1 VAQKKGITVEIGAS
15 TKGLDKALKDIRSQ
29 SRKIGRELY
38 QVNRALKFNPDS
50 VELWAQKQDI
60 LTERVEQTKEK
71 LDVLKQAEKDMQKQ
85 YKSGDV
91 GEKEYRE
98 YRRELI
104 KTEDQLESFTDE
116 LEKTQRKANE
126 FSRKMQKAADGMEK
140 FGNRMKGIGDNLNT
154 HVTLPITAA
163 FFALTEGTRDF
174 RKEVSTLENNA
185 RTANVSIDEMHG
197 YMSDL
202 NAVTGELDSN
212 VEGLSSLL
220 AAGFRDEQLSSVI
233 DDIAGAVIQFP
244 DTLKFENLSESI
256 QETIGSGQS
265 VGQFDEML
273 SRLGINLDDFNEGLQ
288 TAKENSKATDYV
300 MQTLANTGLSDVY
313 EQYKDNNEALVESAE
328 ANYDLEQ
335 SLAELGA
342 ELEPIMTQI
351 KENVTDVV
359 DVFNDLSEEEQDMV
373 IFGAAVAASLGP
385 LLSITGNLSL
395 TISSLAG
402 AISGAGGLS
411 AAMSGLASSFGPF
424 LAGGAALAGLINL
437 VTKLKEAYEFANLA
451 KKEIQAMTLAELENR
466 QEDLKS
472 RKEILE
478 GQIDSGITNAPY
490 SLEQAE
496 NMLDEIE
503 NDLSKV
509 NKRINKINKEANESI
524 NLEIDT
530 GEDGGGGLTSGSEND
545 YKSYMEELEAEIDS
559 YNFEQEVSE
568 MSNDSEKAW
577 AKLENKMY
585 GEFERI
591 DNLKDAT
598 AEQKEKLKEMVEQF
612 YNNQYKDYLE
622 EVNEQEE
629 EEAERRKEAAIE
641 REEQLQNELEL
652 LKKDGKERELA
663 QLEQQYEAEKELMQE
678 KGQDTATL
686 TKIYREKRL
695 DIIEKYN
702 KKELQLEREKMEN
715 RFEMGKISETQ
726 YRKYLRERLKQ
737 YEKDTDEWRRI
748 REKINETLKAE
759 SDPNDFS
766 TNLANLGRMGRNAA
780 TGYTGESD
788 SKEGAKSINWMTD
801 AFVDLGLE
809 IEEANQKFVDWK
821 DDLITGLS
829 DAIARGEDLGDVFD
843 NIADQIASMVLQ
855 KAVVGPIVNY
865 ALGGLNLPTFHE
877 GGFVSPA
884 NAIAKMQR
892 YHEGGGIGLKS
903 NEVPAILENGEYVL
917 NKDQVKGLQNGG
929 GSAPINI
936 FDITAIDTQSFAEYV
951 SRNPDAIINVVGR
964 DIMRNGTLRQA
975 IKKS

>member
-288 TAKENSKATDYV
+288 TAKENGKATDYV

-351 KENVTDVV
+351 KENVIDVV
-359 DVFNDLSEEEQDMV
+359 DAFNDLSEEEQDMV
-373 IFGAAVAASLGP
+373 IFGAGVAAALGP
-385 LLSITGNLSL
+385 VLSITGNLSL
-395 TISSLAG
+395 TLSSLTNV
-402 AISGAGGLS
+402 INGAGGLT
-411 AAMSGLASSFGPF
+411 AALNPYMI
-424 LAGGAALAGLINL
+424 GGAVIVGFGL
-437 VTKLKEAYEFANLA
+437 LA
-451 KKEIQAMTLAELENR
+451 KRIYEGNKQLKFMERNVKSLNEAELKRRKDLLESDIQKEERRLEARRNGASEDSIIGEKYSISESQNR
-466 QEDLKS
+466 LNNLK
-472 RKEILE
+472 K
-478 GQIDSGITNAPY
+478 D
-490 SLEQAE
+490 
-496 NMLDEIE
+496 LDETEKALQEIE
-503 NDLSKV
+503 ETNNELEEVDLS
-509 NKRINKINKEANESI
+509 
-524 NLEIDT
+524 
-530 GEDGGGGLTSGSEND
+530 GGGGGGSTSDQSD
-545 YKSYMEELEAEIDS
+545 YKNYIDELRAEIES
-559 YNFEQEVSE
+559 YNFEQEVE
-568 MSNDSEKAW
+568 NMSNDSEKAW

-766 TNLANLGRMGRNAA
+766 TNLANFGRMGRNAA

-855 KAVVGPIVNY
+855 KAVVGPIVNW
-865 ALGGLNLPTFHE
+865 ALGGIGLPTFHE

-884 NAIAKMQR
+884 NAIANIQR
-892 YHEGGGIGLKS
+892 YHSGGGVGLRS
-903 NEVPAILENGEYVL
+903 DEVPAILENGEYVL
-917 NKDQVKGLQNGG
+917 NKNQVKGLQNSGG
-929 GSAPINI
+929 GSPVYI
-936 FDITAIDTQSFAEYV
+936 FDITAVDTQSFQQAIQ
-951 SRNPDAIINVVGR
+951 RNPEAIVSVVTQ
-964 DIMRNGTLRQA
+964 DIMRNGNTRKA

>member
-288 TAKENSKATDYV
+288 TAKENGKATDYV

-351 KENVTDVV
+351 KENVIDVV
-359 DVFNDLSEEEQDMV
+359 DAFNDLSEEEQDMV
-373 IFGAAVAASLGP
+373 IFGAGVAAALGP
-385 LLSITGNLSL
+385 VLSITGNLSL
-395 TISSLAG
+395 TLSSLTNV
-402 AISGAGGLS
+402 INGAGGLT
-411 AAMSGLASSFGPF
+411 AALNPYMI
-424 LAGGAALAGLINL
+424 GGAVIVGFGL
-437 VTKLKEAYEFANLA
+437 LA
-451 KKEIQAMTLAELENR
+451 KRIYEGNKQLKFMERNVKSLNEAELKRRKDLLESDIQKEERRLEARRNGASEDSIIGEKYSISESQNR
-466 QEDLKS
+466 LNNLK
-472 RKEILE
+472 K
-478 GQIDSGITNAPY
+478 D
-490 SLEQAE
+490 
-496 NMLDEIE
+496 LDETEKALQEIE
-503 NDLSKV
+503 ETNNELEEVDLS
-509 NKRINKINKEANESI
+509 
-524 NLEIDT
+524 
-530 GEDGGGGLTSGSEND
+530 GGGGGGSTSDQSD
-545 YKSYMEELEAEIDS
+545 YKNYIDELRAEIES
-559 YNFEQEVSE
+559 YNFEQEVE
-568 MSNDSEKAW
+568 NMSNDSEKAW

>member
-1 VAQKKGITVEIGAS
+1 MAIKGITVKIGAE

-104 KTEDQLESFTDE
+104 KTKDQLESFTDE
-116 LEKTQRKANE
+116 LEKTQRKATE

-140 FGNRMKGIGDNLNT
+140 FGNKMKGIGDNLNT
-154 HVTLPITAA
+154 HVTLPLTAA

-273 SRLGINLDDFNEGLQ
+273 SRLGINLDDFNDGLA
-288 TAKENSKATDYV
+288 TAKENGRATDYV

-359 DVFNDLSEEEQDMV
+359 DAFNDLSEEEQDMV
-373 IFGAAVAASLGP
+373 IFGAGIAAALGP
-385 LLSITGNLSL
+385 VLSITGSLSL
-395 TISSLAG
+395 TLSSLTNV
-402 AISGAGGLS
+402 INGAGGLT
-411 AAMSGLASSFGPF
+411 AALNPYMI
-424 LAGGAALAGLINL
+424 GGAVIVGFGLLAKRIYEGNKQLKFMERNVKSLNEAELKRRKDLLESDIQKEERRLEARRNGASEGSIIGEKYSISQSENRL
-437 VTKLKEAYEFANLA
+437 EKLK
-451 KKEIQAMTLAELENR
+451 KDLAETERELA
-466 QEDLKS
+466 D
-472 RKEILE
+472 
-478 GQIDSGITNAPY
+478 
-490 SLEQAE
+490 
-496 NMLDEIE
+496 IE
-503 NDLSKV
+503 ETKNDLVEPDLSE
-509 NKRINKINKEANESI
+509 N
-524 NLEIDT
+524 
-530 GEDGGGGLTSGSEND
+530 GGGGSTSSSESD
-545 YKSYMEELEAEIDS
+545 YKNYIDELKAEIES
-559 YNFEQEVSE
+559 YNFEQEVE
-568 MSNDSEKAW
+568 NMSNDSEKAW
-577 AKLENKMY
+577 AKLENQMY
-585 GEFERI
+585 AEFERI

-612 YNNQYKDYLE
+612 YNNQYADYLE
-622 EVNEQEE
+622 EANNQEE
-629 EEAERRKEAAIE
+629 EKAEQRKKAAIE

-652 LKKDGKERELA
+652 LKKEGKKRELA
-663 QLEQQYEAEKELMQE
+663 QLKQQYEAEKELMQE

-686 TKIYREKRL
+686 TKIYEQERL
-695 DIIEKYN
+695 DIIEKYD
-702 KKELQLEREKMEN
+702 KKEKNSTEDLVEWKYKNGFISLEYYRNYLQKRLGDYKQFSDKWQSIYEN
-715 RFEMGKISETQ
+715 LQTLPDSEESSGN
-726 YRKYLRERLKQ
+726 LLKDQ
-737 YEKDTDEWRRI
+737 VYG
-748 REKINETLKAE
+748 
-759 SDPNDFS
+759 
-766 TNLANLGRMGRNAA
+766 NLGNDNSE
-780 TGYTGESD
+780 GE
-788 SKEGAKSINWMTD
+788 EGAKSINWMTD

-809 IEEANQKFVDWK
+809 IEDANQKFVDWK
-821 DDLITGLS
+821 DDLVTGLS
-829 DAIARGEDLGDVFD
+829 DAIARGEDLGDVFE
-843 NIADQIASMVLQ
+843 NIGDQIASMVMQ
-855 KAVVGPIVNY
+855 KAIVGPIVDI
-865 ALGGLNLPTFHE
+865 ALSGMSLPSFHE
-877 GGFVSPA
+877 GGFVSPRTA
-884 NAIAKMQR
+884 LENMQR
-892 YHEGGGIGLKS
+892 FHTGGGYGLKS
-903 NEVPAILENGEYVL
+903 NEQPAILEYGERVL
-917 NKDQVKGLQNGG
+917 TEGQNKTLESMSPGG
-929 GSAPINI
+929 KTEIHNHIN
-936 FDITAIDTQSFAEYV
+936 AIDTKSFAEYV
-951 SRNPDAIINVVGR
+951 SRNPEAIINVVGQ
-964 DIMRNGTLRQA
+964 DIMRNGNLRKA

>member
-288 TAKENSKATDYV
+288 TAKENGKATDYV

-351 KENVTDVV
+351 KENVIDVV
-359 DVFNDLSEEEQDMV
+359 DAFNDLSEEEQDMV
-373 IFGAAVAASLGP
+373 IFGAGVAAALGP
-385 LLSITGNLSL
+385 VLSITGNLSL
-395 TISSLAG
+395 TLSSLTNV
-402 AISGAGGLS
+402 INGAGGLT
-411 AAMSGLASSFGPF
+411 AALNPYMI
-424 LAGGAALAGLINL
+424 GGAVIVGFGL
-437 VTKLKEAYEFANLA
+437 LA
-451 KKEIQAMTLAELENR
+451 KRIYEGNKQLKFMERNVKSLNEAELKRRKDLLESDIQKEERRLEARRNGASEDSIIGEKYSISESQNR
-466 QEDLKS
+466 LNNLK
-472 RKEILE
+472 K
-478 GQIDSGITNAPY
+478 D
-490 SLEQAE
+490 
-496 NMLDEIE
+496 LDETEKALQEIE
-503 NDLSKV
+503 ETNNELEEVDLS
-509 NKRINKINKEANESI
+509 
-524 NLEIDT
+524 
-530 GEDGGGGLTSGSEND
+530 GGGGGGSTSDQSD
-545 YKSYMEELEAEIDS
+545 YKNYIDELRAEIES
-559 YNFEQEVSE
+559 YNFEQEVE
-568 MSNDSEKAW
+568 NMSNDSEKAW

-780 TGYTGESD
+780 TGYDGT
-788 SKEGAKSINWMTD
+788 KEQVQSINWMTD

-821 DDLITGLS
+821 DDLVTGLS
-829 DAIARGEDLGDVFD
+829 DAIARGEDLGDVFE
-843 NIADQIASMVLQ
+843 NIGDQIASMVMQ
-855 KAVVGPIVNY
+855 KAIVGPIVDI
-865 ALGGLNLPTFHE
+865 ALSGMSLPSFHE
-877 GGFVSPA
+877 GGFVSPRTA
-884 NAIAKMQR
+884 LENMQR
-892 YHEGGGIGLKS
+892 FHTGGGYGLKS
-903 NEVPAILENGEYVL
+903 NEQPAILEYGERVL
-917 NKDQVKGLQNGG
+917 TEGQNKILESMSPGG
-929 GSAPINI
+929 KTEIHNHIN
-936 FDITAIDTQSFAEYV
+936 AIDTKSFAEYV
-951 SRNPDAIINVVGR
+951 SRNPEAIINVVGQ
-964 DIMRNGTLRQA
+964 DIMRNGNLRKA

>member
-1 VAQKKGITVEIGAS
+1 VAIKGITVKIGAE

-104 KTEDQLESFTDE
+104 KTKDQLESFTDE
-116 LEKTQRKANE
+116 LEKTQRKATE

-140 FGNRMKGIGDNLNT
+140 FGNKMKGIGDNLNT
-154 HVTLPITAA
+154 HVTLPLTAA

-273 SRLGINLDDFNEGLQ
+273 SRLGINLDDFNDGLA
-288 TAKENSKATDYV
+288 TAKENGRATDYV

-359 DVFNDLSEEEQDMV
+359 DAFNDLSEEEQDMV
-373 IFGAAVAASLGP
+373 IFGAGIAAALGP
-385 LLSITGNLSL
+385 VLSITGSLSL
-395 TISSLAG
+395 TLSSLTNV
-402 AISGAGGLS
+402 INGAGGLT
-411 AAMSGLASSFGPF
+411 AALNPYMI
-424 LAGGAALAGLINL
+424 GGAVIVGFGLLAKRIYEGNKQLKFMERNVKSLNEAELKRRKDLLESDIQKEERRLEARRNGASEGSIIGEKYSISQSENRL
-437 VTKLKEAYEFANLA
+437 EKLK
-451 KKEIQAMTLAELENR
+451 KDLAETERELA
-466 QEDLKS
+466 D
-472 RKEILE
+472 
-478 GQIDSGITNAPY
+478 
-490 SLEQAE
+490 
-496 NMLDEIE
+496 IE
-503 NDLSKV
+503 ETKNDLVEPDLSE
-509 NKRINKINKEANESI
+509 N
-524 NLEIDT
+524 
-530 GEDGGGGLTSGSEND
+530 GGGGSTSSSESD
-545 YKSYMEELEAEIDS
+545 YKNYIDELKAEIES
-559 YNFEQEVSE
+559 YNFEQEVE
-568 MSNDSEKAW
+568 NMSNDSEKAW
-577 AKLENKMY
+577 AKLENQMY
-585 GEFERI
+585 AEFERI

-612 YNNQYKDYLE
+612 YNNQYADYLE
-622 EVNEQEE
+622 EANNQEE
-629 EEAERRKEAAIE
+629 EKAEQRKKAAIE

-652 LKKDGKERELA
+652 LKKEGKKRELA
-663 QLEQQYEAEKELMQE
+663 QLKQQYEAEKELMQE

-686 TKIYREKRL
+686 TKIYEQERL
-695 DIIEKYN
+695 DIIEKYD
-702 KKELQLEREKMEN
+702 KKEKNSTEDLVEWKYKNGFISLEYYRNYLQKRLGDYKQFSDKWQSIYEN
-715 RFEMGKISETQ
+715 LQTLPDSEESSGN
-726 YRKYLRERLKQ
+726 LLKDQ
-737 YEKDTDEWRRI
+737 VYG
-748 REKINETLKAE
+748 
-759 SDPNDFS
+759 
-766 TNLANLGRMGRNAA
+766 NLGNDNSE
-780 TGYTGESD
+780 GE
-788 SKEGAKSINWMTD
+788 EGAKSINWMTD

-809 IEEANQKFVDWK
+809 IEDANQKFVDWK
-821 DDLITGLS
+821 DDLVTGLS
-829 DAIARGEDLGDVFD
+829 DAIARGEDLGDVFE
-843 NIADQIASMVLQ
+843 NIGDQIASMVMQ
-855 KAVVGPIVNY
+855 KAIVGPIVDI
-865 ALGGLNLPTFHE
+865 ALSGMSLPSFHE
-877 GGFVSPA
+877 GGFVSPRTA
-884 NAIAKMQR
+884 LENMQR
-892 YHEGGGIGLKS
+892 FHTGGGYGLKS
-903 NEVPAILENGEYVL
+903 NEQPAILEYGERVL
-917 NKDQVKGLQNGG
+917 TEGQNKTLESMSPGG
-929 GSAPINI
+929 KTEIHNHIN
-936 FDITAIDTQSFAEYV
+936 AIDTKSFAEYV
-951 SRNPDAIINVVGR
+951 SRNPEAIINVVGQ
-964 DIMRNGTLRQA
+964 DIMRNGNLRKA

>member
-154 HVTLPITAA
+154 HVTLPLTAA
-163 FFALTEGTRDF
+163 FFTLTEGTRDF
-174 RKEVSTLENNA
+174 RKEISVLKNNA
-185 RTANVSIDEMHG
+185 DTAGVSMEELDGKMAQ
-197 YMSDL
+197 L

-220 AAGFRDEQLSSVI
+220 AAGFRDEQLTGVI
-233 DDIAGAVIQFP
+233 NELSGAVTKFP
-244 DTLKFENLSESI
+244 DTLKFENLSESL
-256 QETIGSGQS
+256 QETIGSGKS
-265 VGQFDEML
+265 VGQFDELL

-288 TAKENSKATDYV
+288 TAKENGRATDFV
-300 MQTLANTGLSDVY
+300 MRTLANNGLAASYD
-313 EQYKDNNEALVESAE
+313 QYVKNNEALVESAE
-328 ANYDLEQ
+328 AHYELQ
-335 SLAELGA
+335 SSLAELGA
-342 ELEPIMTQI
+342 ELEPIMTDI
-351 KENVTDVV
+351 VTGVTDVV

-568 MSNDSEKAW
+568 MSNESKRTWEKLKRDMEAE
-577 AKLENKMY
+577 K
-585 GEFERI
+585 ERI
-591 DNLKDAT
+591 DQLKDAT
-598 AEQKEKLKEMVEQF
+598 KEQKDNLKEMVEQF
-612 YNNQYKDYLE
+612 YNNQYTDYLE
-622 EVNEQEE
+622 QIDEQE
-629 EEAERRKEAAIE
+629 AEKEKQRKKAAIE

-652 LKKDGKERELA
+652 LKKEGKKRELA
-663 QLEQQYEAEKELMQE
+663 QLKQQYEAEKELMQE

-686 TKIYREKRL
+686 TKIYEQERL
-695 DIIEKYN
+695 DIIEKYD
-702 KKELQLEREKMEN
+702 KKEKNSTEDLVEWKYKNGFISLEYYRNYLQKRLGDYKQFSDKWQSIYEN
-715 RFEMGKISETQ
+715 LQTLPDSEESSGN
-726 YRKYLRERLKQ
+726 LLKDQ
-737 YEKDTDEWRRI
+737 VYG
-748 REKINETLKAE
+748 
-759 SDPNDFS
+759 
-766 TNLANLGRMGRNAA
+766 NLGNDNSE
-780 TGYTGESD
+780 GE
-788 SKEGAKSINWMTD
+788 EGAKSINWMTD

-821 DDLITGLS
+821 DDLVTGLS

-855 KAVVGPIVNY
+855 KAVVGPIVNW
-865 ALGGLNLPTFHE
+865 ALGGIGLPTFHK

-884 NAIAKMQR
+884 NAIANIQR
-892 YHEGGGIGLKS
+892 FHTGGGVGLR
-903 NEVPAILENGEYVL
+903 NDEVPAILENGEYVL
-917 NKDQVKGLQNGG
+917 NKNQVKGLQNSGG
-929 GSAPINI
+929 GSPVYI
-936 FDITAIDTQSFAEYV
+936 FDITAVDTQSFAQAIQ
-951 SRNPDAIINVVGR
+951 RNPEAVVGVAVQ
-964 DIMRNGTLRQA
+964 DIMRNGNLRKA

>member
-1 VAQKKGITVEIGAS
+1 MAQKKGITVEIGAS

-288 TAKENSKATDYV
+288 TAKENGKATDYV

-351 KENVTDVV
+351 KENVIDVV
-359 DVFNDLSEEEQDMV
+359 DAFNDLSEEEQDMV
-373 IFGAAVAASLGP
+373 IFGAGVAAALGP
-385 LLSITGNLSL
+385 VLSITGNLSL
-395 TISSLAG
+395 TLSSLTNV
-402 AISGAGGLS
+402 INGAGGLT
-411 AAMSGLASSFGPF
+411 AALNPYMI
-424 LAGGAALAGLINL
+424 GGAVIVGFGL
-437 VTKLKEAYEFANLA
+437 LA
-451 KKEIQAMTLAELENR
+451 KRIYEGNKQLKFMERNVKSLNEAELKRRKDLLESDIQKEERRLEARRNGASEDSIIGEKYSISESQNR
-466 QEDLKS
+466 LNNLK
-472 RKEILE
+472 K
-478 GQIDSGITNAPY
+478 D
-490 SLEQAE
+490 
-496 NMLDEIE
+496 LDETEKALQEIE
-503 NDLSKV
+503 ETNNELEEVDLS
-509 NKRINKINKEANESI
+509 
-524 NLEIDT
+524 
-530 GEDGGGGLTSGSEND
+530 GGGGGGSTSDQSD
-545 YKSYMEELEAEIDS
+545 YKNYIDELRAEIES
-559 YNFEQEVSE
+559 YNFEQEVE
-568 MSNDSEKAW
+568 NMSNDSEKAW